1 MLLHAARLTLRYQG
15 RPLRVLLTRPAGQA
29 EETAELVRQAG
40 GEPLVFPCLRP
51 GPPSDAQ
58 PLHAALALLRT
69 QGFDGLALTS
79 AHAVAQVLEALQQ
92 MPASE
97 LVVAAVGPRTA
108 AALQQAGIAAVT
120 CPEEGEESTGEALAQ
135 VLAAV
140 FARRGG
146 LLGARILLPQAEA
159 ARPELAQALVQLGA
173 QVTTV
178 AAYQMRPAAAEEL
191 VGMVEALTTG
201 GVDLVPLG
209 SPRTVETVLSVCSA
223 EVLGQAVVGA
233 IGKTT
238 AAALA
243 SAGVRVDVVA
253 AQATFS
259 VLLRQ
264 LYEAFVLRQLA
275 AAPAVT
281 DAQPMPESAPLR
293 VAESGLATPASTAT
307 D

>member
-51 GPPSDAQ
+51 GPPSDPQ
-58 PLHAALALLRT
+58 PLHDALALLKA

-79 AHAVAQVLEALQQ
+79 AHAVAPVLDALQHVS
-92 MPASE
+92 ASE

-140 FARRGG
+140 FAQRGG
-146 LLGARILLPQAEA
+146 LSGARILLPQAEA

-191 VGMVEALTTG
+191 VGLVEALTTG

-223 EVLGQAVVGA
+223 ELLGQAVVGA

-238 AAALA
+238 AAALVP
-243 SAGVRVDVVA
+243 AGVRVDVVA

-264 LYEAFVLRQLA
+264 MYEVFVLRQLA

-281 DAQPMPESAPLR
+281 GAEPQPESAQLR
-293 VAESGLATPASTAT
+293 VAEASLAAPASTAT